1 MNPVEAT
8 DSCAFVADNPWDSD
22 ATQIYEA
29 SAVEKALWEQNLDE
43 EQTGESKQT
52 LDEERSDGENPK
64 KKQKVHGGARNL
76 LSYEEKMHCMD
87 VSFVREFLYEAKCG
101 CGNNCVHKLRSHG
114 AKAVEVVRGVRQAR
128 FAGICSSNP
137 HYVGTFASIILF

>member
-1 MNPVEAT
+1 MDPVEAT

-64 KKQKVHGGARNL
+64 KKQKVHGGARRVDLQNKNPVIKNTDFRIQKKL
-76 LSYEEKMHCMD
+76 L
-87 VSFVREFLYEAKCG
+87 
-101 CGNNCVHKLRSHG
+101 G
-114 AKAVEVVRGVRQAR
+114 AQNQPKTV
-128 FAGICSSNP
+128 
-137 HYVGTFASIILF
+137 